1 MKYGI
6 YAIFDA
12 VSGVFTAPTIDLA
25 DSAAAR
31 NFRKMCADAGSM
43 VNFAPADFAIY
54 RIGDFDVET
63 GAITPLSPVMCVL
76 RGSDVKGDGNV

>member
-31 NFRKMCADAGSM
+31 
-43 VNFAPADFAIY
+43 
-54 RIGDFDVET
+54 IGDFDVET
-63 GAITPLSPVMCVL
+63 GAIKPLAPVMCVL
-76 RGSDVKGDGNV
+76 RGSDVKGDDNV